1 MYKTTVSFNRSS
13 FILFFFF
20 GCWIWKLAIWL
31 WDYSSLI
38 WCYLYHVFWH
48 LFLFLKNPHMRG
60 FLWLFKSTN
69 YGLNLNPHQISS
81 IKVLLY
87 CKFLW
92 FCGLIL
98 KNTKL
103 ECWLKNFTAKLYF
116 RNLNAWTITLI
127 SLFVRLPIPWSFFHQ
142 TINFI
147 SFKLLKTIKFV
158 FWL

>member
-1 MYKTTVSFNRSS
+1 MSFYGIIII
-13 FILFFFF
+13 FMF
-20 GCWIWKLAIWL
+20 K
-31 WDYSSLI
+31 
-38 WCYLYHVFWH
+38 CY
-48 LFLFLKNPHMRG
+48 

-127 SLFVRLPIPWSFFHQ
+127 SLFVRLPIPWSFFYQ

-147 SFKLLKTIKFV
+147 SFKLLKIIKFV
-158 FWL
+158 FWLQLQIKMHYYKNLEILGENNYKTSKLWWILIHNLEL